1 MATAAEAPRET
12 GGAIVR
18 CRLSFRTSSPFL
30 RAKIVNRGNSCP
42 DEPGEYE
49 YFRGPDQGLPPGNI
63 HADESRHIQPMEQ
76 AVQEE
81 DDPVTTHNG
90 HDQRA
95 PQVNNGG
102 GYPRGEAQP
111 FHPNGAHGFPFPD
124 LPDHHL
130 LLAALAS

>member
-12 GGAIVR
+12 GRAIVR

-42 DEPGEYE
+42 DEPGEDE
-49 YFRGPDQGLPPGNI
+49 SFRGPDQGLPPGNI

-76 AVQEE
+76 AVQEQ

-90 HDQRA
+90 HHQRA
-95 PQVNNGG
+95 PQVNNGC
-102 GYPRGEAQP
+102 GYPDRQSEP
-111 FHPNGAHGFPFPD
+111 SYLN
-124 LPDHHL
+124 
-130 LLAALAS
+130 